1 MNELVEYR
9 SNYNRFNEWVKSFNE
24 KINDPD
30 LKELETKMDF
40 DNFIR
45 NLDEAVDSIKEINS
59 L

>member
-1 MNELVEYR
+1 MNELDEYR

-30 LKELETKMDF
+30 LKEQETKMDF
-40 DNFIR
+40 DNFIK